1 MPSCLHVQEPVV
13 SHFEMSD
20 NLRDKALANQS
31 RSLVSDPDRVDVYA
45 FLPNHASFSNRSS

>member
-1 MPSCLHVQEPVV
+1 MPFCLHVQEPVV